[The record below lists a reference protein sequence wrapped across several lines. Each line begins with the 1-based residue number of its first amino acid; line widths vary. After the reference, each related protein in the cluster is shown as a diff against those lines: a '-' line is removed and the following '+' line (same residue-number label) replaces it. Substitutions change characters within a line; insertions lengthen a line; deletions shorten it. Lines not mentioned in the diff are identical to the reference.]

1 MVDGQGSGVQFGWL
15 VPKPQA
21 RLPSGVHLQRGEG
34 LQGVEGPRG
43 DGGDLVVIERE
54 EADAAQPRE
63 AVIVDAADAVVPQH
77 PGSRE
82 RRGESVPCPAAICL
96 PCALAASGQFTSSP
110 LGALSHGEGSH
121 SARILH
127 TWAPLQAFPASEL
140 TASPSCPHSPHAE
153 DHHPHPLGAQSL
165 PNLGPHSISTPET
178 FVKLK
183 PGHVA
188 LQPKARSSL

>member
-54 EADAAQPRE
+54 EADAAQTRE

-82 RRGESVPCPAAICL
+82 RRGESVPSPAAICL
-96 PCALAASGQFTSSP
+96 PVLWPPAASSQVLLWGHRATER
-110 LGALSHGEGSH
+110 GA
-121 SARILH
+121 
-127 TWAPLQAFPASEL
+127 TAPGFYTPGL
-140 TASPSCPHSPHAE
+140 PSR
-153 DHHPHPLGAQSL
+153 LSL
-165 PNLGPHSISTPET
+165 PLN
-178 FVKLK
+178 
-183 PGHVA
+183 
-188 LQPKARSSL
+188 